1 MNHISLINKSNP
13 GSSSD
18 SKKPKGN
25 SGSGGQIEIS
35 QKHMPSEEMEVTHE
49 VFLGEN
55 LKRVIRALCGK

>member
-1 MNHISLINKSNP
+1 MNHISLINKSHS
-13 GSSSD
+13 GSSD

-49 VFLGEN
+49 VFFGEN